1 MMDNLK
7 FEKLKSEFSMVDTD
21 KKIDLYVT
29 TEGLNED
36 QYKEL
41 LRIFPYNEI
50 HKLEK
55 ALA

>member
-1 MMDNLK
+1 MDNLE
-7 FEKLKSEFSMVDTD
+7 FEKFKNEFSMVDTD
-21 KKIDLYVT
+21 KKIELYMY
-29 TEGLNED
+29 TEGLNGE

-41 LRIFPYNEI
+41 LKIFPYNEI